1 MINYERR
8 KIRFLV
14 LDLKEQIC
22 ELIQNSI
29 LNKQYN
35 EEIVFDIPE
44 KTITRIKEILH
55 FNMIGY
61 KCVITSHSIRHVKRG
76 HPNDLSYICEIPTI
90 IQKFDRVQK
99 SITKDKKTNSTL
111 ISLEFYKKY
120 KDNTVKLVKLKVHTD
135 KRLELKTLFI
145 EN

>member
-44 KTITRIKEILH
+44 KTITRIKEIL
-55 FNMIGY
+55 
-61 KCVITSHSIRHVKRG
+61 HVKRG

-120 KDNTVKLVKLKVHTD
+120 KDNTVKLVKLKVHID